1 MASRIGYNVHSTTG
15 GIQRGWSDK
24 ELSYFFDHLQRLKPT
39 TLLFLDQRE
48 WALEAHQLLPDCRVV
63 FRRYYNR
70 DNIDEGNMWM
80 EQSAQWHLDN
90 FARDAEG
97 GLALN
102 IWNEPVPGVDSARRL
117 AEHYAAVMDA
127 FGALQIPIVG
137 PNFGVGFPNEN
148 WVDLLEPMWQ
158 AFDRWHNLHDY
169 GIHEYGTHRGMIFF
183 QPSHPFNVFPYRVGR
198 QTDFCT
204 VPYLTNHSHII
215 PNMTFT
221 EWGVDSAFDG
231 TTFRGWR
238 TCWDENQYAQELI
251 AADHKIADNHP
262 YIRGY
267 CIFSYGDTGHL
278 HTSDDWS
285 TFNVIDAFT
294 LHQKLEANI
303 SAPVAAAPGVIITP
317 PPPAAIP
324 IVPIGGSVV
333 SPPASSPIVTAPQ
346 QPVVIT
352 STANPVTTSQPILII
367 APDGSWKTGKAKVKV
382 GAFVNVRDARSLSGK
397 SVGKIFP
404 DQTILY
410 QEAQIDSWW
419 RVKINDQIGYASS
432 AYLEIQPALPDTYQ
446 FPFVLTINAKSQE
459 SAQQIADYLIDHLT
473 DEYHN
478 LKDASGTLSHIPD
491 VTDLSITRQ

>member
-1 MASRIGYNVHSTTG
+1 MVSRIGYNVHSTTG
-15 GIQRGWSDK
+15 GVQRGWSDK
-24 ELSYFFDHLQRLKPT
+24 ELAYFFDHIQRLKPS

-48 WALEAHQLLPDCRVV
+48 WALEAHHLLPDCRVV
-63 FRRYYNR
+63 FRRYFNR

-80 EQSAQWHLDN
+80 NQSAQWHLDN

-102 IWNEPVPGVDSARRL
+102 IWNEPVPGTDSARTL

-148 WVDLLEPMWQ
+148 WVNLLEPMWQ

-183 QPSHPFNVFPYRVGR
+183 EPSHPFNVFPYRVGR

-204 VPYLTNHSHII
+204 VPYLTTRNHII
-215 PNMTFT
+215 PNMIFT

-251 AADHKIADNHP
+251 AADRKISGGHP
-262 YIRGY
+262 YIRGF

-294 LHQKLEANI
+294 LHQKLEANP
-303 SAPVAAAPGVIITP
+303 STLVAAVPDVLITP
-317 PPPAAIP
+317 PPASE
-324 IVPIGGSVV
+324 VSVVSTVV
-333 SPPASSPIVTAPQ
+333 SPPANNPIVVAPQ
-346 QPVVIT
+346 QPVGVTSGATTITTTPIVIT
-352 STANPVTTSQPILII
+352 
-367 APDGSWKTGKAKVKV
+367 APDVIWKTGKAKVNV

-397 SVGKIFP
+397 SIGKIYP

-410 QEAQIDSWW
+410 QEKQIDKWW
-419 RVKINDQIGYASS
+419 CVKLDNQIGYASA
-432 AYLEIQPALPDTYQ
+432 AYLDPQPAPPDTYQ
-446 FPFVLTINAKSQE
+446 FPFVLTIHAKNQE
-459 SAQQIADYLIDHLT
+459 SAQQIADFLIDHLA

-478 LKDASGTLSHIPD
+478 LKDAGDKLSRIPD
-491 VTDLSITRQ
+491 VTDLSITRQP

>member
-1 MASRIGYNVHSTTG
+1 MVSRIGYNVHSTTG

-24 ELSYFFDHLQRLKPT
+24 ELNYFFDHIQRLKPT
-39 TLLFLDQRE
+39 VLLFLDQRE
-48 WALEAHQLLPDCRVV
+48 WALEAHRLLPDCRVV
-63 FRRYYNR
+63 FRRYFNR
-70 DNIDEGNMWM
+70 NRIDEGNMWM
-80 EQSAQWHLDN
+80 NQSAQWHLDN

-102 IWNEPVPGVDSARRL
+102 IWNEPVPGTDSARTL

-148 WVDLLEPMWQ
+148 WVNLLEPMWI

-183 QPSHPFNVFPYRVGR
+183 EPNHSFNVFPYRIGR

-204 VPYLTNHSHII
+204 VPYLLSRNHII

-238 TCWDENQYAQELI
+238 TCWDENQFARELI

-285 TFNVIDAFT
+285 TFNVIDAFS
-294 LHQKLEANI
+294 LHQKLEANK
-303 SAPVAAAPGVIITP
+303 STVVAAVPDVLITP
-317 PPPAAIP
+317 PPAPVIAIE
-324 IVPIGGSVV
+324 
-333 SPPASSPIVTAPQ
+333 PPANNPI
-346 QPVVIT
+346 VVIT
-352 STANPVTTSQPILII
+352 PLPPAVVPSTTAPVSPSQPILIG
-367 APDGSWKTGKAKVKV
+367 APDGVWKTGKAKINL

-397 SVGKIFP
+397 SIGKIYP
-404 DQTILY
+404 DQTITY
-410 QEAQIDSWW
+410 QEEQIDKWW
-419 RVKINDQIGYASS
+419 CIKLDNQIGYALST
-432 AYLEIQPALPDTYQ
+432 YLEPQPAPPDTYQ
-446 FPFVLTINAKSQE
+446 FSFVLTLHAGSQE
-459 SAQQIADYLIDHLT
+459 SAQQVASYLIDHLAK
-473 DEYHN
+473 EYHN
-478 LKDASGTLSHIPD
+478 LKDASDKLSNLSNI
-491 VTDLSITRQ
+491 TDLSITRQL